1 MSVAFTFHTLA
12 VIVWLGG
19 LFFLCVVSQPSTR
32 DLDAETALSLWHRTL
47 SRFFAWAWISLL
59 LILATGI
66 SMVFLKFGGF
76 SDIPILHQVNRAIG
90 IPAIALYGYLYFGPW
105 QQFRRAMS
113 RHDLTAAQKD
123 IARVRVVMAVILTL
137 GVVAS
142 VVSAAGRY
150 I

>member
-1 MSVAFTFHTLA
+1 MSVAFPLHTLA
-12 VIVWLGG
+12 VIVWVGG
-19 LFFLCVVSQPSTR
+19 LFLLCVVFQPSTR
-32 DLDAETALSLWHRTL
+32 DLDTETAMSLWHRML

-66 SMVFLKFGGF
+66 GMVFLTFGGF
-76 SDIPILHQVNRAIG
+76 SNVPMLHQVNRAIG

-105 QQFRRAMS
+105 RQYRRAMA
-113 RHDLTAAQKD
+113 RHDLIAAQTG
-123 IARVRVVMAVILTL
+123 ITRIRVVMAIILTL
-137 GVVAS
+137 GLVAS

>member
-1 MSVAFTFHTLA
+1 MTIVFPLHILA
-12 VIVWLGG
+12 TIVFLGG
-19 LFFLCVVSQPSTR
+19 LFFALVVFQPIAR
-32 DLDAETALSLWHRTL
+32 GLDLETASSLWHRML

-66 SMVFLKFGGF
+66 GMVFLTFGGF
-76 SDIPILHQVNRAIG
+76 SNVPMLHQVNRAIG

-105 QQFRRAMS
+105 RQYRRAMS
-113 RHDLTAAQKD
+113 RHDLIAAQKG
-123 IARVRVVMAVILTL
+123 ITRIRVVMAIILTL
-137 GVVAS
+137 GLVAS

>member
-1 MSVAFTFHTLA
+1 MSIAFTLHTLA

-19 LFFLCVVSQPSTR
+19 LFLLCVVFQPSTR
-32 DLDAETALSLWHRTL
+32 EVDTKTAMSLWHGML

-59 LILATGI
+59 LTLATGI
-66 SMVFLKFGGF
+66 GMVFLKFGGF

-105 QQFRRAMS
+105 QRFRRAMS

-137 GVVAS
+137 GLVAS
-142 VVSAAGRY
+142 AVSAAGRY

>member
-1 MSVAFTFHTLA
+1 MSIAFTLHTLA

-19 LFFLCVVSQPSTR
+19 LFLLCVVFQPSTR
-32 DLDAETALSLWHRTL
+32 DLDTETAMSLWHRML

-66 SMVFLKFGGF
+66 GMVLLKFGGF
-76 SDIPILHQVNRAIG
+76 SDIPVLHQVNRAIG

-113 RHDLTAAQKD
+113 RDDLTGAQRGL
-123 IARVRVVMAVILTL
+123 ARVRVVMAAILTL
-137 GVVAS
+137 GLVAS

-150 I
+150 L